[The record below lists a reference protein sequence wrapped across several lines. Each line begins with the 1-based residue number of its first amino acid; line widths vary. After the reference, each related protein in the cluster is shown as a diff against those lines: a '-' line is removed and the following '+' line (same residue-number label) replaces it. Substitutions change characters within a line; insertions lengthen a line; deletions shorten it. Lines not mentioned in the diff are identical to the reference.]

1 MPKTKSKKQT
11 NVKKIAKKTPVKKVV
26 KKVAVKKTAVKK
38 AAVKKPVVNV
48 VNTVVKVAPV
58 KQHVVSFG
66 RAFVNFFKGYFNFT
80 GTAQRSEYWW
90 MVLAV
95 FGPFFV
101 LVCLTMVLFA
111 RIPMASVMPAEML
124 IAATPTWI
132 WWLWVVYTLWTLV
145 ALIPMWA
152 LMARR
157 LHDAGITAHILW
169 ISLLFI
175 VAEMSVATVSMI
187 LMGASWT
194 WSVMMIV
201 FMLLPSK
208 LKDNKYR

>member
-1 MPKTKSKKQT
+1 MPKTNSKKQT
-11 NVKKIAKKTPVKKVV
+11 NVKKVAKKVPVKKVV
-26 KKVAVKKTAVKK
+26 KKTVKKTAVKK
-38 AAVKKPVVNV
+38 ATVKK
-48 VNTVVKVAPV
+48 TVVKNVEKVAPA

-90 MVLAV
+90 MVLAI
-95 FGPFFV
+95 FGPFFI
-101 LVCLTMVLFA
+101 LVGITMFLLA
-111 RIPMASVMPAEML
+111 RIPMATIMPAEML
-124 IAATPTWI
+124 IAATPIWI
-132 WWLWVVYTLWTLV
+132 WWLWVIYTLWTLV

-157 LHDAGITAHILW
+157 LHDAGITAHVLW
-169 ISLLFI
+169 ISLLFV
-175 VAEMSVATVSMI
+175 VAEMSVAPVSMI

-194 WSVMMIV
+194 WSVVMVI